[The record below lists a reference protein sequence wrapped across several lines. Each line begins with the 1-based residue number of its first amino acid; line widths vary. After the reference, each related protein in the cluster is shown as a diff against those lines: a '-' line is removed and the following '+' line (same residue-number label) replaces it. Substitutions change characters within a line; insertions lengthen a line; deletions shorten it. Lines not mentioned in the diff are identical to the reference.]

1 MQLLEQTGTRH
12 DGTDVRAGPLVGT
25 RGIEVGAEGDHVDGT
40 MRRRVHAV
48 DVAERPDGVRLPA
61 DRGDIWPRPDEVA
74 GGGERHE
81 LGAL

>member
-1 MQLLEQTGTRH
+1 M
-12 DGTDVRAGPLVGT
+12 RAGPLVGT
-25 RGIEVGAEGDHVDGT
+25 CGKKVGAEGDHVEQCG
-40 MRRRVHAV
+40 VAHAV

-61 DRGDIWPRPDEVA
+61 DRGDVAADEVA